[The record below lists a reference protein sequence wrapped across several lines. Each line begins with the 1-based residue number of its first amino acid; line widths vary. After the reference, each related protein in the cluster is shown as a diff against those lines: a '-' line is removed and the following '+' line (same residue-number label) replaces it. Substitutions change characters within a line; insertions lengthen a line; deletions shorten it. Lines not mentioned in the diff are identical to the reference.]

1 MRNKIFP
8 LFLVIF
14 FLLFFFIFCKGLENS
29 NIYTPKNNIKKNIP
43 SFEAKLFDS
52 DNIIVSNE
60 IFKDEKFYLVNIW
73 ASWCVP
79 CRDEHPFL
87 IKLSR
92 DKNMKIIGLNYKDK
106 EKNAKNFL
114 DELGNPYEKIL
125 LDKDGTIG
133 IELGAY
139 GVPESFLVY
148 KNEII
153 KKIIGPLNE
162 KSFEEINRIVK

>member
-1 MRNKIFP
+1 MV
-8 LFLVIF
+8 FLI
-14 FLLFFFIFCKGLENS
+14 LLKGLNQT
-29 NIYTPKNNIKKNIP
+29 NIYTPKSISNKNIP
-43 SFEAKLFDS
+43 VFKAKVFQS
-52 DNIIVSNE
+52 DKKINSNE
-60 IFKDEKFYLVNIW
+60 IFINDNYYLLNIW
-73 ASWCVP
+73 SSWCIP
-79 CRDEHPFL
+79 CRDEHFFL
-87 IKLSR
+87 MRLKKNKKIK
-92 DKNMKIIGLNYKDK
+92 IVGLNYKDK

>member
-1 MRNKIFP
+1 MKIKILFI
-8 LFLVIF
+8 LSIVFFLVV
-14 FLLFFFIFCKGLENS
+14 FLILLKGLNQT
-29 NIYTPKNNIKKNIP
+29 NIYTPKSISNKNIP
-43 SFEAKLFDS
+43 VFKAKVFQS
-52 DNIIVSNE
+52 DKKINSNE
-60 IFKDEKFYLVNIW
+60 IFINDNYYLLNIW
-73 ASWCVP
+73 SSWCIP
-79 CRDEHPFL
+79 CRDEHFFL
-87 IKLSR
+87 MRLKKNKKIK
-92 DKNMKIIGLNYKDK
+92 IVGLNYKDK